1 MLFQILVYLVSVYPS
16 EISKNCFTKNKTEAH
31 KGLVTHSG
39 REVPVRA
46 MKSNFLDIRYSVLI
60 RTALLSASNEKQK
73 TGLF

>member
-16 EISKNCFTKNKTEAH
+16 EINKNCFTNNKTEAH
-31 KGLVTHSG
+31 KGSVTYSG

-46 MKSNFLDIRYSVLI
+46 MKNNFPDIRYSIPI
-60 RTALLSASNEKQK
+60 RAARLPASNKKQK